1 MSANLKQDISIGK
14 NLKSIRKK
22 NGLTQNQVSAQL
34 EVRGLPISPDILAK
48 MEQGKYSIR
57 VSVLMA
63 LKQIYKLESFDEFFK
78 DI

>member
-22 NGLTQNQVSAQL
+22 NGLTQKQVSAQL
-34 EVRGLPISPDILAK
+34 EVRGLPISSDILAK

-57 VSVLMA
+57 VSVLLA

>member
-14 NLKSIRKK
+14 NLKSIRKR

-34 EVRGLPISPDILAK
+34 EVRGLPVSSDILAK

-57 VSVLMA
+57 VSVLLA
-63 LKQIYKLESFDEFFK
+63 LKQIYKVESFDEFFK

>member
-14 NLKSIRKK
+14 NLKRIRKQ
-22 NGLTQNQVSAQL
+22 NGLTQEQVAAQL
-34 EVRGLPISPDILAK
+34 EVRGLPVSTDILAK

-57 VSVLMA
+57 ISVLLA
-63 LKQIYKLESFDEFFK
+63 LKKIYKVESFDEFFM

>member
-14 NLKSIRKK
+14 NLKRIRKQ
-22 NGLTQNQVSAQL
+22 NGLTQEQVAAQL
-34 EVRGLPISPDILAK
+34 EVRGLPVSTDILAK

-57 VSVLMA
+57 ISVLLA
-63 LKQIYKLESFDEFFK
+63 LKKIYKVESFDEFFV

>member
-34 EVRGLPISPDILAK
+34 EVRGLPISSDILAK
-48 MEQGKYSIR
+48 MEQGKYSSR
-57 VSVLMA
+57 VSVLLA

>member
-34 EVRGLPISPDILAK
+34 EVRGLPISSDILAK

-57 VSVLMA
+57 VSVLLA